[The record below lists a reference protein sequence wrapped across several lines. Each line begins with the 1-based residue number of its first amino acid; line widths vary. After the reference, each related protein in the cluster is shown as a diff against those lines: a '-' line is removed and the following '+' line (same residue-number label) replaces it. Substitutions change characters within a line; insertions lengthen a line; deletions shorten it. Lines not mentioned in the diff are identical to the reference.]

1 MCLQLDYTSYQ
12 STHGTFIKIGHI
24 IDHKTNFKKIFKN
37 GVRSWSQIAMKTVV
51 NQNQKGKLKRN
62 CNIFGIL

>member
-24 IDHKTNFKKIFKN
+24 IDHKTNFKKFLKN
-37 GVRSWSQIAMKTVV
+37 GVSQIMTSDRNENCCKS
-51 NQNQKGKLKRN
+51 KPKR
-62 CNIFGIL
+62 